1 MDCGREAEP
10 SSETNSFRL
19 PDFTR
24 PVSHWRHNLRPG
36 RWEPILLTRP
46 EDDKDAPGGEAAG
59 EPGWWKDELTRR
71 VEDFRQK
78 RAARLGRSAD
88 SSPGTSPDRSS
99 SGDEPPRQDQ
109 PTVEGNVLR
118 FPKGE
123 ASQPEAQSDRE
134 AEFEAE
140 LQKIPDFLLEGT
152 LEDSAAEDF
161 LMDEALRERPAS
173 EVPASEVKGA
183 LDASLEP
190 DQIPPSF
197 GFQIGHS
204 TLPMQVAPFGRRL
217 GAGLIDALILA
228 AGFGLFAG
236 IFHLT
241 GHLTGGTV
249 SNTPLNWLIGGSIAA
264 LFAAVYFGAFTALR
278 HATPG
283 LLALGIE
290 VRNLDGEPPSPKQSF
305 WRALGYLVSGG
316 SFLLGF
322 IWSLVDE
329 ERLTW
334 HDRISETFLVLSEE
348 IEISNPPPNT

>member
-1 MDCGREAEP
+1 M
-10 SSETNSFRL
+10 
-19 PDFTR
+19 
-24 PVSHWRHNLRPG
+24 
-36 RWEPILLTRP
+36 TRP
-46 EDDKDAPGGEAAG
+46 EDDKDAPEGEAAG
-59 EPGWWKDELTRR
+59 EPGWWKDELNRR

-78 RAARLGRSAD
+78 RAARLGRSPD
-88 SSPGTSPDRSS
+88 SSSTTSPERPS

-118 FPKGE
+118 FPKE
-123 ASQPEAQSDRE
+123 ADTQPEAQNDKE

-140 LQKIPDFLLEGT
+140 LQKIPDFLLDGN
-152 LEDSAAEDF
+152 LEDSEAEDF
-161 LMDEALRERPAS
+161 VMDEALRERPES
-173 EVPASEVKGA
+173 ELKRE
-183 LDASLEP
+183 LDASLDP

-204 TLPMQVAPFGRRL
+204 TLPMQVAPLGRRL
-217 GAGLIDALILA
+217 GAGLIDLMILA
-228 AGFGLFAG
+228 SGFGLFAG
-236 IFHLT
+236 IFYLT
-241 GHLTGGTV
+241 GQQTGYLTGNLAEGAV

-264 LFAAVYFGAFTALR
+264 LFAVVYFGAFTALR

-290 VRNLDGEPPSPKQSF
+290 VRNLDGEPPSPSQSF

-316 SFLLGF
+316 SLLLGF
-322 IWSLVDE
+322 VWSLVDE

-348 IEISNPPPNT
+348 IEIPPPPPNN

>member
-1 MDCGREAEP
+1 
-10 SSETNSFRL
+10 
-19 PDFTR
+19 
-24 PVSHWRHNLRPG
+24 
-36 RWEPILLTRP
+36 
-46 EDDKDAPGGEAAG
+46 
-59 EPGWWKDELTRR
+59 
-71 VEDFRQK
+71 
-78 RAARLGRSAD
+78 
-88 SSPGTSPDRSS
+88 
-99 SGDEPPRQDQ
+99 
-109 PTVEGNVLR
+109 
-118 FPKGE
+118 
-123 ASQPEAQSDRE
+123 
-134 AEFEAE
+134 
-140 LQKIPDFLLEGT
+140 
-152 LEDSAAEDF
+152 
-161 LMDEALRERPAS
+161 
-173 EVPASEVKGA
+173 
-183 LDASLEP
+183 
-190 DQIPPSF
+190 QIPPSF
-197 GFQIGHS
+197 GFQIGPS

-283 LLALGIE
+283 LLALGLE

-316 SFLLGF
+316 SLLLGF

-348 IEISNPPPNT
+348 IEIPKPPPNT

>member
-24 PVSHWRHNLRPG
+24 PVSHWRPHGRPNLRPG

-59 EPGWWKDELTRR
+59 EPGWWKDELNRR

-123 ASQPEAQSDRE
+123 ASQAEAQSDRE

-161 LMDEALRERPAS
+161 PTDEALRER
-173 EVPASEVKGA
+173 PASEVKGA

-241 GHLTGGTV
+241 GGTV
-249 SNTPLNWLIGGSIAA
+249 SNTPLNWLIGGSIAE

-283 LLALGIE
+283 LLALGLE

-348 IEISNPPPNT
+348 IEIPNPPPNT